1 MSLFTNIIFF
11 QTLDSTSEYLKRYYA
26 EIPDHTI
33 VVASYQTEG
42 KGQFERIWE
51 SQEGKNLLFSI
62 LFKDNTD
69 PGIVNQSFIKS
80 MDQLL
85 RDYEI
90 KSWFKEPN
98 DIYVYEKKIAGIL
111 METKFEE
118 NNREYLIVGIGINVN
133 QQYFEIE
140 NAVSMSLANG
150 ITYVLQDVL
159 AKFLEYFEKN
169 LYE

>member
-42 KGQFERIWE
+42 KGQFERTWE

>member
-1 MSLFTNIIFF
+1 MALFTNIIYF
-11 QTLDSTSEYLKRYYA
+11 QSLDSTSEYLKRYYN
-26 EIPDHTI
+26 EIQNNTI

-42 KGQFERIWE
+42 KGQFERSWE

-80 MDQLL
+80 MDQML
-85 RDYEI
+85 RDYEM

-98 DIYVYEKKIAGIL
+98 DIYVYEKKLAGIL
-111 METKFEE
+111 METKFEG

-133 QQYFEIE
+133 QQYFETE
-140 NAVSMSLANG
+140 NAVSMSLEKG
-150 ITYVLQDVL
+150 LTYPLQDVL
-159 AKFLEYFEKN
+159 AKFLDYFEKY
-169 LYE
+169 LEK